1 MHLRIIRFISITNM
15 SSKCMAVSIITVS
28 TMMPRIQTCS
38 SSGSKKLSK
47 TYHDIRGENTRYGE
61 CKEER
66 NSSSGYRNCFE
77 ACNFSSE
84 CEYWSG
90 DGFSEADFLWGC
102 PRLADDNRG
111 CSCKHGFCFF
121 SGGNPEGYPKIP
133 DEYRCSVYNDC
144 ECRWIAVW
152 KKSYINY

>member
-1 MHLRIIRFISITNM
+1 MIRR
-15 SSKCMAVSIITVS
+15 SKMRYD
-28 TMMPRIQTCS
+28 RIQRTGWQQS
-38 SSGSKKLSK
+38 KDTLKLKMRKHEIWRSKKLSK

-84 CEYWSG
+84 CHYWSG
-90 DGFSEADFLWGC
+90 DGFSQDDFLWGC